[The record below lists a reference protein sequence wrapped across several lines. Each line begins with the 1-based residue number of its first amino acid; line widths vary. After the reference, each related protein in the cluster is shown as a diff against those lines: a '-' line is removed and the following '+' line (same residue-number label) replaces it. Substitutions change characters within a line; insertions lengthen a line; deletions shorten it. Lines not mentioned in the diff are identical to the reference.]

1 MGGTDA
7 IQTQC
12 CLMKRE
18 DYDEDVSDTERAE
31 EGNKEKTVQAVLFF
45 ALERAS

>member
-1 MGGTDA
+1 MGGTIA

-12 CLMKRE
+12 CLMKRNE
-18 DYDEDVSDTERAE
+18 HDDEDDVSETERVE
-31 EGNKEKTVQAVLFF
+31 EGEKDGAGCLRF